1 MKDYEIIGVEFHDND
16 NIENR
21 EVVVTLDNGTEV
33 HIVRCYESWEQFGGT
48 TDELSC
54 TVDIADCVNDWLH
67 GDDEL
72 PTEVYDYIYKEEDEE
87 DEDGETAVANLSIE
101 LYKDGKMFCG
111 YIGDDCGGSG
121 ISVRESTAKECAD
134 AISRYIR
141 DYFGDEFPEL
151 PNNIELLK
159 QQIIG
164 AHDFFVEK
172 NGHEPLFAQVYVR
185 WDDDCDE
192 EEYSNVTIK
201 LNSEYVM
208 EEDSDITYYAD
219 GFDELM
225 SLCNYDNHNLSDFVV
240 VGFEEFRDEL

>member
-1 MKDYEIIGVEFHDND
+1 MRDYKIIKVDFQNESDV
-16 NIENR
+16 ENR

-48 TDELSC
+48 TDELYC

-72 PTEVYDYIYKEEDEE
+72 PTEVYDYVSDEE
-87 DEDGETAVANLSIE
+87 DECESSE
-101 LYKDGKMFCG
+101 CG
-111 YIGDDCGGSG
+111 
-121 ISVRESTAKECAD
+121 
-134 AISRYIR
+134 
-141 DYFGDEFPEL
+141 
-151 PNNIELLK
+151 LLK

-164 AHDFFVEK
+164 AHDSFVEK

-185 WDDDCDE
+185 WDNDCDE

-201 LNSEYVM
+201 LNSEYVR

-225 SLCNYDNHNLSDFVV
+225 SLCNYDKHNLSDFVV

>member
-87 DEDGETAVANLSIE
+87 CEPTDDSILE
-101 LYKDGKMFCG
+101 KL
-111 YIGDDCGGSG
+111 I
-121 ISVRESTAKECAD
+121 EKE
-134 AISRYIR
+134 Y
-141 DYFGDEFPEL
+141 
-151 PNNIELLK
+151 NIFK
-159 QQIIG
+159 
-164 AHDFFVEK
+164 EK
-172 NGHEPLFAQVYVR
+172 NGHEPLFAQVYIH
-185 WDDDCDE
+185 WDNIHSE
-192 EEYSNVTIK
+192 EDYSNVTIK
-201 LNSEYVM
+201 LNEEVID
-208 EEDSDITYYAD
+208 EEDDDIMYYAN

-225 SLCNYDNHNLSDFVV
+225 SLCRYDDKNQTDFVI